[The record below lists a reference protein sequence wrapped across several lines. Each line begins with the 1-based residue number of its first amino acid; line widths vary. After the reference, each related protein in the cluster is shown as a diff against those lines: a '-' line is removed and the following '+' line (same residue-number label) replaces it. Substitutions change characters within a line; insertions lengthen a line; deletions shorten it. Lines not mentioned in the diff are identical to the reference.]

1 MLRTTMHDFLTK
13 GSSDFSIELFE
24 RRGFRELAREAL
36 DKAERWEERKCPLGA
51 LFVTWIVVALT
62 LHRTKSYPHIL
73 TAMLGLMREAEPELS
88 LRAVKPNSIC
98 SARARPGY
106 EPLEDLFHRHAE
118 RIIPKPSFLGFRTW
132 GADGVRFTVP
142 DTHLN
147 EWAFGRPSTSRG
159 EAAFPQLLAI
169 ALVDTQGHR
178 VRDVVFTDCRSGER
192 PGCEEMLHRLGED
205 DLLFLDRG
213 FASTRLFE
221 KCMGAGAHFVGRI
234 SASWKPTHLR
244 SPGEG
249 DSLVR
254 VEAWEPVPGS
264 VRVKGKRGERRHISL
279 TLRMIEFEIK
289 SGKSVRLLTD
299 LLDPVMYPARTLALG
314 YHERWETE
322 LSFDEIK
329 THLATVTHGT
339 LHTTFRSKTPEGVL
353 QEAYGMMIAYNLIR
367 DVIAEAAETR
377 DIPAREISFVEALEV
392 VKEAL
397 PRFERAVHTQAPQQE
412 RERLVH
418 QLLDDIAAVRLD
430 RPRRKRVYDRAVKVK
445 MSNFKLKRPQ
455 HGQQLRDFPA
465 ELRMG
470 GCRAPDQDLPP

>member
-1 MLRTTMHDFLTK
+1 MRTTMHDFLTK

-73 TAMLGLMREAEPELS
+73 TAMLGLMREAEPEL
-88 LRAVKPNSIC
+88 
-98 SARARPGY
+98 
-106 EPLEDLFHRHAE
+106 
-118 RIIPKPSFLGFRTW
+118 
-132 GADGVRFTVP
+132 
-142 DTHLN
+142 
-147 EWAFGRPSTSRG
+147 
-159 EAAFPQLLAI
+159 
-169 ALVDTQGHR
+169 
-178 VRDVVFTDCRSGER
+178 
-192 PGCEEMLHRLGED
+192 
-205 DLLFLDRG
+205 
-213 FASTRLFE
+213 
-221 KCMGAGAHFVGRI
+221 
-234 SASWKPTHLR
+234 
-244 SPGEG
+244 
-249 DSLVR
+249 
-254 VEAWEPVPGS
+254 
-264 VRVKGKRGERRHISL
+264 
-279 TLRMIEFEIK
+279 
-289 SGKSVRLLTD
+289 
-299 LLDPVMYPARTLALG
+299 ALG

-339 LHTTFRSKTPEGVL
+339 LHTTLRSKTPEGVL
-353 QEAYGMMIAYNLIR
+353 QEAHGMMIAYNLIR